1 MAQPLVREYVLPRE
15 ITITTLEAG
24 RGEPLM
30 FLHGA
35 GGLVWD
41 PFLDA
46 LAASHKVYAPYLPGT
61 GASRGL
67 ENIRD
72 LWDLVVTYYDLMDAI
87 RVDSV
92 NLVGHSMGGMM
103 ACEMAAADPSRV
115 QRLAAFC
122 PAGIFRDDQPAP
134 DLFAMLPKEM
144 VANITYDPQSELA
157 RSLLALPEQ
166 IDQKVEVII
175 ERLATLQA
183 AAKFLWPIPD
193 KGLRRRMHRI
203 KAPTLI
209 IWGRQDRMIPPAY
222 AEDFKAGI
230 PQAEVVMVDKASHL
244 VHLEQ
249 TARCIELIRKF
260 MSGGTAKSP

>member
-1 MAQPLVREYVLPRE
+1 
-15 ITITTLEAG
+15 
-24 RGEPLM
+24 
-30 FLHGA
+30 
-35 GGLVWD
+35 
-41 PFLDA
+41 
-46 LAASHKVYAPYLPGT
+46 
-61 GASRGL
+61 
-67 ENIRD
+67 
-72 LWDLVVTYYDLMDAI
+72 
-87 RVDSV
+87 
-92 NLVGHSMGGMM
+92 
-103 ACEMAAADPSRV
+103 
-115 QRLAAFC
+115 
-122 PAGIFRDDQPAP
+122 
-134 DLFAMLPKEM
+134 M